1 MHSIEI
7 STKSKVLV
15 LGLIMVVL
23 FIPTQEYS
31 YTNGQSIDNQTGN
44 QTGNQTDSSSS
55 EQEFEEGEE
64 IGEEE
69 TL

>member
-1 MHSIEI
+1 MRTTEI

-23 FIPTQEYS
+23 FITTQEYP
-31 YTNGQSIDNQTGN
+31 YTNGQGIDNQTGN
-44 QTGNQTDSSSS
+44 QTDSASS

-64 IGEEE
+64 IGAEE

>member
-1 MHSIEI
+1 MHSI

-15 LGLIMVVL
+15 LGLIIVV
-23 FIPTQEYS
+23 FSITIQGWP
-31 YTNGQSIDNQTGN
+31 YTYGQGIDNQTGN
-44 QTGNQTDSSSS
+44 KTGNQTDSTSL

-64 IGEEE
+64 IGKDE

>member
-1 MHSIEI
+1 MHSI

-15 LGLIMVVL
+15 LGFIIVV
-23 FIPTQEYS
+23 FSITIQEHS
-31 YTNGQSIDNQTGN
+31 YTNGQGIDNQTGN
-44 QTGNQTDSSSS
+44 QTGNQTDSVSS